1 MPNKSA
7 PQIEVDVRDIETFQ
21 FSSPNTCIEQEKNY
35 CAESQ
40 SVLGGW
46 IATFQQFRYVTFS
59 ERFDDFRIGSDVRNA
74 LEWMVHGTPRP
85 TSYSKHV
92 G

>member
-46 IATFQQFRYVTFS
+46 IATIQQLRYITLG
-59 ERFDDFRIGSDVRNA
+59 ERFDDFRIGPDIRNS
-74 LEWMVHGTPRP
+74 LEWMVQDVIHPLTP
-85 TSYSKHV
+85 
-92 G
+92 